1 MKERMKKHGKELERP
16 NQIQQQKGRRK
27 STANE
32 NNDTAV
38 RDWDEEREK
47 IVKSSFFSPSIR
59 VPSTTYVPLDCLWIN
74 LRILGSRAEVKPV
87 PWSTTESNNPASKHN
102 SRFGARSVETVQV
115 AMIVPD
121 GSISTGVSKLLK
133 LFVRTNQ

>member
-32 NNDTAV
+32 NNETAV

-47 IVKSSFFSPSIR
+47 ILNEFFFFPGFQVQLTFLLIAYGL
-59 VPSTTYVPLDCLWIN
+59 TYVYWVAGQKSNQFPGRPRRATIQPVSTIADSELGQ
-74 LRILGSRAEVKPV
+74 LRQ
-87 PWSTTESNNPASKHN
+87 SKW
-102 SRFGARSVETVQV
+102 
-115 AMIVPD
+115 P
-121 GSISTGVSKLLK
+121 
-133 LFVRTNQ
+133 